1 MLLFSL
7 NVVRSD
13 NMPIPLFIHR
23 DDIEFG
29 LRNAKYGITFLNGV
43 GVWHRGFEYT
53 IDANSYYDTR
63 NTLIELAINKEKGK
77 KESLCRWF

>member
-1 MLLFSL
+1 
-7 NVVRSD
+7 
-13 NMPIPLFIHR
+13 MPIPLFIHR

-43 GVWHRGFEYT
+43 GVWHQGIRVSRLML
-53 IDANSYYDTR
+53 IDYYDTR

-77 KESLCRWF
+77 KESLCGGFKIIVSSGGSFDL

>member
-1 MLLFSL
+1 MWLE
-7 NVVRSD
+7 VIIC
-13 NMPIPLFIHR
+13 PYHYLFIEM
-23 DDIEFG
+23 ILSLG
-29 LRNAKYGITFLNGV
+29 CAMQKYGITFLNGV